1 VLVYLGYIKDVN
13 KQLGDSAFKF
23 LSSYCFT
30 LFKTENV
37 TADFL
42 SQVATAIFLGKNVA
56 AATANFL
63 NETVPDTC
71 ALGEAHDATGLP
83 TNAITNK
90 ASYSQPHNRKFNE
103 PVGESTF
110 RGCSRQRQAAKSKW
124 PSFAVQ
130 ALSSSTTDVRV
141 CKLT

>member
-1 VLVYLGYIKDVN
+1 VVYLGYIKDVN
-13 KQLGDSAFKF
+13 KQLGDSASKF
-23 LSSYCFT
+23 SSSYCFT
-30 LFKTENV
+30 LFKTEDA

-56 AATANFL
+56 AGTANFL
-63 NETVPDTC
+63 NETVPDTR
-71 ALGEAHDATGLP
+71 ALGEAHNATGLP
-83 TNAITNK
+83 NNAITNK
-90 ASYSQPHNRKFNE
+90 ASYSQPRNRKSDK
-103 PVGESTF
+103 PMGESTF
-110 RGCSRQRQAAKSKW
+110 QGCSCQRQAAKSKR